1 MEQTGQQLMETQN
14 KRLRT
19 MNLLMIVTLILIA
32 VMTVLMV
39 RMTASVGTE
48 LQGTLRSVDELAVS
62 ISSISRQ
69 LDDPQMIQD
78 LKTALTD
85 IQMMAN
91 SLETVYSQLS
101 NADVAGM
108 VQQFSEFVKTTGE
121 TLTGAAEGLSA
132 INLQE
137 LNQTI
142 QDLKTLLTPLAVLAG
157 GSR

>member
-62 ISSISRQ
+62 IISISRQ

-101 NADVAGM
+101 DADVAGM

>member
-32 VMTVLMV
+32 VMTVLML

-101 NADVAGM
+101 DADVAGM
-108 VQQFSEFVKTTGE
+108 VKQFSEFVQTTGE

>member
-62 ISSISRQ
+62 ISSICLLYTSI
-69 LDDPQMIQD
+69 P
-78 LKTALTD
+78 
-85 IQMMAN
+85 
-91 SLETVYSQLS
+91 
-101 NADVAGM
+101 AGI
-108 VQQFSEFVKTTGE
+108 F
-121 TLTGAAEGLSA
+121 
-132 INLQE
+132 
-137 LNQTI
+137 
-142 QDLKTLLTPLAVLAG
+142 
-157 GSR
+157 

>member
-1 MEQTGQQLMETQN
+1 MEQTERQLMDSQN
-14 KRLRT
+14 KRLKT
-19 MNLLMIVTLILIA
+19 LNLLMILAVILIA

-62 ISSISRQ
+62 ISSISKQ
-69 LDDPQMIQD
+69 LDDPQMVQD

-91 SLETVYSQLS
+91 SLETVYTQLS
-101 NADVAGM
+101 DADVAGM
-108 VQQFSEFVKTTGE
+108 ITQFSEFVQTTGE
-121 TLTGAAEGLSA
+121 TLSGAAEGLA
-132 INLQE
+132 QINLKE

>member
-32 VMTVLMV
+32 IMTVLMV

-101 NADVAGM
+101 DADVAGM
-108 VQQFSEFVKTTGE
+108 VKQFSEFVQTTGE

>member
-101 NADVAGM
+101 DADVAGM

-142 QDLKTLLTPLAVLAG
+142 QDLNTLLTPLAVLAG

>member
-101 NADVAGM
+101 DADVAGM

>member
-1 MEQTGQQLMETQN
+1 
-14 KRLRT
+14 
-19 MNLLMIVTLILIA
+19 
-32 VMTVLMV
+32 
-39 RMTASVGTE
+39 
-48 LQGTLRSVDELAVS
+48 
-62 ISSISRQ
+62 
-69 LDDPQMIQD
+69 
-78 LKTALTD
+78 
-85 IQMMAN
+85 MMAN